1 MKQEQQ
7 MQSNLELGQINMF
20 DMTTAELKEMVET
33 SPTFKFDG
41 PAMLAMS
48 MISDAQTE
56 MSMGET
62 VYARRTMN
70 RAKWILVEYL
80 QKPRD

>member
-7 MQSNLELGQINMF
+7 MQTNLELGQINMF
-20 DMTTAELKEMVET
+20 DMTIVELKDMVET
-33 SPTFKFDG
+33 SPTFIVDG

-56 MSMGET
+56 MSMGEIK
-62 VYARRTMN
+62 YARRTMN

>member
-1 MKQEQQ
+1 
-7 MQSNLELGQINMF
+7 
-20 DMTTAELKEMVET
+20 
-33 SPTFKFDG
+33 
-41 PAMLAMS
+41 MS

-62 VYARRTMN
+62 EYARRTMN

>member
-7 MQSNLELGQINMF
+7 MQTDLELGQINMF

-33 SPTFKFDG
+33 SPTFKVDG

-62 VYARRTMN
+62 EYARRTMN

-80 QKPRD
+80 KQPRD